1 MMHDIND
8 NDEKAVALVL
18 QRAIKL
24 AAELFKSTD
33 PLLIM
38 EIHDRMI
45 ARAHCCR
52 LSEETDDDEEE
63 KKSWR

>member
-1 MMHDIND
+1 MTHDIND
-8 NDEKAVALVL
+8 DDEKAVSLVL

-52 LSEETDDDEEE
+52 LTEEVDDDDE
-63 KKSWR
+63 KKNWR